1 MLSKNKQKF
10 ILSLNR
16 KKIREQNE
24 LFVAEGHKLV
34 IDLLGTN
41 CQTSTIVGTNEW
53 LNTNKALIPGN
64 CEVIEAERAE
74 IKKVSTLKSP
84 PDVIGLFKQNKVTL
98 NIDQLSNELCIFLDE
113 VQDPGNLG
121 TIVRLADWFGIKTI
135 ICSTNCADIYNPK
148 TIQST
153 MGAISRVNVHYFE
166 ASYFLDAYSQLDL
179 PIYGTFLD
187 GNNLY
192 EKTLSSKGLIIM
204 GNEGKGIS
212 KEVEQYVSQRLYI
225 PPFPANEPSSE
236 SLNVSVATAITC
248 AEFRRQNN

>member
-34 IDLLGTN
+34 SDLLSSKCLTSIIIGTS
-41 CQTSTIVGTNEW
+41 QW
-53 LNTNKALIPGN
+53 LDANKALIPGN
-64 CEVIEAERAE
+64 CEVIESKHDE
-74 IKKVSTLKSP
+74 IKKVSALKSP
-84 PDVIGLFKQNKVTL
+84 PDVIAVFKQQKVELDIKQL
-98 NIDQLSNELCIFLDE
+98 NDQLCIFLDE

-135 ICSTNCADIYNPK
+135 ICSSNCADIYNPK

-153 MGAISRVNVHYFE
+153 MGAISRVNVHY
-166 ASYFLDAYSQLDL
+166 SDSSDFLSSYSQLGL
-179 PIYGTFLD
+179 PVYGTFLD
-187 GNNLY
+187 GDNLY
-192 EKTLSSKGLIIM
+192 NKELSSKGLIIM

-212 KEVEQYVSQRLYI
+212 KEVEQFINQRLYI
-225 PPFPANEPSSE
+225 PPFPANEPTSE